1 MIKVGYG
8 ITVLSRCMAENSV
21 DGIGSY
27 TNELLNRFYER
38 DDVELVPFGFNT
50 QIPSELLSHNTPVQ
64 LGGFAK
70 GALCSGI
77 TSLPFLGGEVLS
89 ERVDLVHATDH
100 LIPKLRKTPVIA
112 TLMDAIP
119 LSHPEWVTYRY
130 RALKNALWRKSSHWA
145 DHILTISEY
154 SKSEIETHFGIS
166 ERKITVIPLAVDQR
180 WFSDISDQTSLEV
193 SKRLK
198 LPKSYYLFVGT
209 LQPRKNVRRV
219 IEAHQSLPSATREE
233 FPLIIV
239 GREGWDSDVADGL
252 KTGRYGDKISWLQY
266 LDLSD
271 LYTVVS
277 LAKSLVFPSLHEG
290 FGLPVLEAMAAGT
303 PVITSNNT
311 SLPEVAGEA
320 ALLVDPLDVTDIAN
334 AMLKVVS
341 DTLLADT
348 LTAKGVT
355 RARQFTWERCAEETV
370 GVYKNVLGK
379 SA

>member
-1 MIKVGYG
+1 VIKVGYG

-341 DTLLADT
+341 DVLLADT
-348 LTAKGVT
+348 LKAKGVT

>member
-1 MIKVGYG
+1 
-8 ITVLSRCMAENSV
+8 MAENSV

-341 DTLLADT
+341 DVLLADT
-348 LTAKGVT
+348 LKAKGVT